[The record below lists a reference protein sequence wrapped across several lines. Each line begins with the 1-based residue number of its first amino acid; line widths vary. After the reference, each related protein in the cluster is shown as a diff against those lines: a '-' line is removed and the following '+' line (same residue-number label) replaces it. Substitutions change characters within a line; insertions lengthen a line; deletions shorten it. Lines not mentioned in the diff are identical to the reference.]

1 MRDMPEK
8 HAYETV
14 VYGRCTYEKHAY
26 ERCTPVRGTPC
37 VRLQCSIA
45 SATPFNTKAINLIAW
60 LDILSQQFSSIRQW
74 AFDTLSCPA
83 TSCECERAFSSAKS
97 LITPDLN
104 ALSDDLIEALE
115 CLKA

>member
-1 MRDMPEK
+1 M
-8 HAYETV
+8 AVTTV
-14 VYGRCTYEKHAY
+14 NFT
-26 ERCTPVRGTPC
+26 C
-37 VRLQCSIA
+37 VCVQCSIA

-60 LDILSQQFSSIRQW
+60 WDILGQQFPIIRQW

-83 TSCECERAFSSAKS
+83 TPANANEHSKR